1 MVLER
6 YCGVVVL
13 DYPGTPAATQFV
25 TPYRLRI

>member
-6 YCGVVVL
+6 YRDVVVL
-13 DYPGTPAATQFV
+13 DHPGTPAATSFV